1 MSTWERPRKQTL
13 TVADLCRAIEERRLP
28 ARVRDGMYEVRS
40 GDLRRL
46 AGGEERPPL
55 RHAPELHRSAS

>member
-1 MSTWERPRKQTL
+1 MPTWERPRKQLL

-28 ARVRDGMYEVRS
+28 TRVRDGMYEVRS

-46 AGGEERPPL
+46 VSGEERPQ
-55 RHAPELHRSAS
+55 RHAPEPHRSAS

>member
-1 MSTWERPRKQTL
+1 MSTWGHPREQTL

-46 AGGEERPPL
+46 ADGEERSL
-55 RHAPELHRSAS
+55 RRHVSEPHRSAS

>member
-28 ARVRDGMYEVRS
+28 TRVRDGMYEVRP

-46 AGGEERPPL
+46 AGGEERPRMRPTTE
-55 RHAPELHRSAS
+55 PHRSAS